1 MIAPSGS
8 PHFNFLLLFNPQS
21 LLHRR
26 QFLYLY
32 TSDLLDI
39 FSHRLTAWKKPTYL
53 LTDIDVFFLFG
64 FFLFHSFFF
73 LSFNFFFFFCILLC
87 AAINSYVLMRFFCRR
102 CSHNQGYD
110 FLSLQW
116 DRSPHTISVWKLWPL
131 FCLQSHSESPQVE
144 VCWYA
149 TTGVPCMW
157 VSVSPNGH
165 SQDPCCKA

>member
-73 LSFNFFFFFCILLC
+73 LSFNFFFFLHFTLC
-87 AAINSYVLMRFFCRR
+87 CYQFICSDAIFLQKMLAQPGLWLFIITMRQIAT
-102 CSHNQGYD
+102 H
-110 FLSLQW
+110 
-116 DRSPHTISVWKLWPL
+116 HISVKTVAVILPTIALWI
-131 FCLQSHSESPQVE
+131 
-144 VCWYA
+144 A
-149 TTGVPCMW
+149 TSG
-157 VSVSPNGH
+157 SVLVRDDWSALYVG
-165 SQDPCCKA
+165 